1 MPTCTRNGCK
11 KEFSEEENVEGACR
25 YHPGGPVFHE
35 GLKSWSCCQDVNKP
49 VLDFDEF
56 MKIEVRFLFCFKA
69 ASYIHWSEPQKT
81 SAPATIRSSET
92 TDGKETFTTTSL
104 LSTLPSNKP
113 KAPAPSPAE
122 EEDDPSIP
130 VVPGTI
136 CRRKGCGVKFIS
148 DEESRGDDAVCTYHP
163 SPPIFHEGSKG
174 YLCCK
179 RRVLE
184 FEEFLKIEGCKKGK
198 HVFAPKKNTKAAEVQ
213 TTCRIDHYQTP
224 ANVCVSVFAK
234 QADKSRSVIR
244 FEENEVRLDI
254 FLPDSKRFT
263 RTLSLFGPIVPEESK
278 YTFFGTK
285 VELDLRKKDIR
296 SWNLLERTDRELGGF
311 NLTFG
316 VGGRTGTIGS
326 KAPVLDENNRV
337 GAA

>member
-11 KEFSEEENVEGACR
+11 KEYSEEENVEGACT

-56 MKIEVRFLFCFKA
+56 MNIEGCQIGLHTTE
-69 ASYIHWSEPQKT
+69 ASRPESQKT
-81 SAPATIRSSET
+81 STPATIRSSEIT
-92 TDGKETFTTTSL
+92 EGKETFTTASL

-113 KAPAPSPAE
+113 KAPAPPPAE
-122 EEDDPSIP
+122 EEDDPNIP

-136 CRRKGCGVKFIS
+136 CRRKGCCVKFIS

-163 SPPIFHEGSKG
+163 SSPIFHEGSKG

-184 FEEFLKIEGCKKGK
+184 FEEFLKIEGCKRGK
-198 HVFAPKKNTKAAEVQ
+198 HVFAPKKNAEAAEVQ

-224 ANVCVSVFAK
+224 TNVCVSVFAK

-244 FEENEVRLDI
+244 FEENEAHLDI

-285 VELDLRKKDIR
+285 VELNLRKTDTR
-296 SWNLLERTDRELGGF
+296 SWNLLERTDRDLGGF

-326 KAPVLDENNRV
+326 KAPILDEKNRV